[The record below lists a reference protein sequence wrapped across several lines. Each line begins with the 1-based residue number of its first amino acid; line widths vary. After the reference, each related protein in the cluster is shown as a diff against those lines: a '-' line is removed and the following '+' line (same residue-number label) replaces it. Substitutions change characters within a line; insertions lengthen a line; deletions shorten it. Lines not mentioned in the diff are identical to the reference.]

1 VVVLVYDFFFGLH
14 LRPMNQYGNID
25 EQVELVARQ
34 LKDIPSLSDGFDAIG
49 FSQGSYCTE
58 SRISGTRC

>member
-1 VVVLVYDFFFGLH
+1 MTFVGLH
-14 LRPMNQYGNID
+14 LSPTNQYGNVD

-34 LKDIPSLSDGFDAIG
+34 LKGLPLLSDGFDAIG